1 MKSKRLNLQK
11 GATSSPPENPGYRP
25 EVADL
30 MRSLATGE
38 GINSTQMPGVRFLRL
53 TKPQLRI
60 PAIYDPGIV
69 VVGQGM
75 KRGYFGK
82 RIYHY
87 YAGNY
92 MVLCSPIAGECEIPA
107 SPEKPMI
114 SMTIDIDLAV
124 LGELIAGMGGE
135 ARINK
140 GNVFKVITAT
150 ELSAELSDAI
160 VRLLKCL
167 HSPLDC
173 EILGPQIVREIHYL
187 TLRSG
192 QGNALRA
199 IAARQSHFFQINRVL
214 RVIHG
219 AYAQTIDVEELACKA
234 GMSPATFH
242 RHFKKITFFAPHQYI
257 KRFRLHTA
265 RMLLAHDDACVGHV
279 ASKVGYQ
286 SASQFNREFKR
297 LYGTTPLA
305 DARLRRMRGNVD
317 SCSVGTVSSK

>member
-1 MKSKRLNLQK
+1 MKSKKSNSQK
-11 GATSSPPENPGYRP
+11 DALPSPRENSGYRP
-25 EVADL
+25 EVAAL

-38 GINSTQMPGVRFLRL
+38 GINSTPMPGVRFLRL
-53 TKPQLRI
+53 TRPQPRI

-69 VVGQGM
+69 IVGIGM

-124 LGELIAGMGGE
+124 LGELIAGMGEE
-135 ARINK
+135 AAIIK
-140 GNVFKVITAT
+140 GDVFRVITAT
-150 ELSAELSDAI
+150 ELSAEVSDAI

-167 HSPLDC
+167 HSPLEC
-173 EILGPQIVREIHYL
+173 EILGSQIVREIHYL

-214 RVIHG
+214 RDIHR
-219 AYAQTIDVEELACKA
+219 AYAQPIDVEALACKA

-242 RHFKKITFFAPHQYI
+242 RHFKKITFFSPNQYI

-265 RMLLAHDDACVGHV
+265 RMLLADDDASACCV
-279 ASKVGYQ
+279 AAKVGYQ

-297 LYGTTPLA
+297 LYGTTPCA
-305 DARLRRMRGNVD
+305 DARQRRVLGRPN
-317 SCSVGTVSSK
+317 